1 MAELD
6 NADDVLARF
15 LFQKRHFKR
24 TENRATPEAFMPP
37 LDLQL
42 SVYLVT
48 DTSADATWDLG
59 KHVLAEHPRP
69 RLYGRADIDVR
80 TVHAQKLKAL
90 RDDDPPRHVNV
101 VG

>member
-1 MAELD
+1 
-6 NADDVLARF
+6 
-15 LFQKRHFKR
+15 
-24 TENRATPEAFMPP
+24 MPP

-48 DTSADATWDLG
+48 DMSADATWDLG

-80 TVHAQKLKAL
+80 TFTHRSSKHFETMIH
-90 RDDDPPRHVNV
+90 RDT
-101 VG
+101 

>member
-15 LFQKRHFKR
+15 LFQKRHFNR

-69 RLYGRADIDVR
+69 RLYGRL
-80 TVHAQKLKAL
+80 TSTSAL
-90 RDDDPPRHVNV
+90 FTHRSSKHFETMIHRDT
-101 VG
+101 